1 MARYAA
7 EQIYAFARA
16 AGFSP
21 DQAVT
26 MTAIALAESGGN
38 SGAHNASGEDSRG
51 LWQIN
56 MRAHESWAGQL
67 DLYDPLDNARAAY
80 RISLGGADIS
90 PWTTAH
96 GSDAPYR
103 SFQDEAQAAAVSHGD
118 PSGLGVWTGT
128 AGYGHPV
135 PAGDGGGP
143 GLLFGGETPGGGGA
157 VQTFLDA
164 ALAQTGDRYVLGAE
178 ADPDDKNPSVFDCS
192 ELTQWAAHQAG
203 VELPDGTWLQ
213 YLELKEQGAIIPVE
227 EAVRTPG
234 ALLFSFSTEP
244 TPGGG
249 RPSHAHVAISLGDG
263 KTIEA
268 RGRSYGVGSFEAS
281 SERFQYAAVV
291 PGLASGGGLTEPD
304 SVLDLDA
311 PDTDHDGL
319 TDALEQRLHLNPTM
333 VDSDADGLSD
343 GYELLRLHTNPGSAD
358 TDHDQ
363 ISDAIEL
370 TLGTDPLA
378 ADTDRDGQVDGSVGP
393 PGADADGD
401 TLSDNLERILGSR
414 ADRVDSDGDG
424 FTDALEHQGG
434 YDLLDPLSNPLS
446 ATAAHSGWGDPVDPG
461 GGVGDDTPWHAE
473 PPDDDPA

>member
-1 MARYAA
+1 
-7 EQIYAFARA
+7 
-16 AGFSP
+16 
-21 DQAVT
+21 

-56 MRAHESWAGQL
+56 MDAHASWAGQL
-67 DLYDPLDNARAAY
+67 DLYDPVDNARAAY

-96 GSDAPYR
+96 GSDAPYLAY
-103 SFQDEAQAAAVSHGD
+103 QDEAQAAAVHNGD
-118 PSGLGVWTGT
+118 PPGLGVWTGT
-128 AGYGHPV
+128 RGYGHPV
-135 PAGDGGGP
+135 PAGEGGGP
-143 GLLFGGETPGGGGA
+143 SALFGEPPAGDGGA
-157 VQTFLDA
+157 VRTFLDA

-178 ADPDDKNPSVFDCS
+178 ARLDDHNPSVFDCS

-213 YLELKEQGAIIPVE
+213 YLELKEQGAIVPVE
-227 EAVRTPG
+227 EAIRTPG

-249 RPSHAHVAISLGDG
+249 RPSQAHVAISLGDG

-281 SERFQYAAVV
+281 SQRFEYAAVI
-291 PGLASGGGLTEPD
+291 PGLASAGGGLADAAPM
-304 SVLDLDA
+304 LDPDA

-319 TDALEQRLHLNPTM
+319 TDPLEQRLNLDPNST
-333 VDSDADGLSD
+333 DSDADNLSD
-343 GYELLRLHTNPGSAD
+343 PYELLQLHTDPTSAD
-358 TDHDQ
+358 TDHDR

-378 ADTDRDGQVDGSVGP
+378 ADTDRDGQVDGAVGP
-393 PGADADGD
+393 PGADADRD
-401 TLSDNLERILGSR
+401 TLSDDLERILGTHP
-414 ADRVDSDGDG
+414 DRVDSDGDG
-424 FTDALEHQGG
+424 FTDLLEHQGG
-434 YDLLDPLSNPLS
+434 YDPLDPLSNPLS
-446 ATAAHSGWGDPVDPG
+446 AQAAHPG
-461 GGVGDDTPWHAE
+461 GGDPLDPDGSVGDHMSWHAD